1 MEEIFE
7 IRSCIEMLV
16 KDIKIYTIDQYICS
30 IVNKELQGIYTGT
43 GRVGSQ
49 YNHTIPYL
57 KQSHS
62 QLENQMCHFTNSNT
76 RK

>member
-1 MEEIFE
+1 
-7 IRSCIEMLV
+7 MLV

-62 QLENQMCHFTNSNT
+62 QLECQRIKCVISQIVIQESETFL
-76 RK
+76 RRVC